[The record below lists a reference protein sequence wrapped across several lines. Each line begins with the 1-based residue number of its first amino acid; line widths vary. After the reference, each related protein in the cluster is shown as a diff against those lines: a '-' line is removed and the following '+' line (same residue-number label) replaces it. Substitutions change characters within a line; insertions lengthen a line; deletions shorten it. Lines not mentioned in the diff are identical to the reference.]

1 MFYERDTS
9 LKKWHPSSSDIIEEK
24 TLNLLIGLSIINS
37 SMHIKELVD
46 DETLLMQCIHANTS
60 GSSNIAISF
69 SLTLLSIVLL
79 LLL

>member
-1 MFYERDTS
+1 
-9 LKKWHPSSSDIIEEK
+9 
-24 TLNLLIGLSIINS
+24 
-37 SMHIKELVD
+37 MHIKELVD